1 MPADYMLA
9 LNDAICFNVCVRHIC
24 ALQKA
29 SCSSQLLR
37 RDTNHRQIS
46 CTQVLAL
53 GDGSSSQAVFVSL
66 FSVANC
72 LGRLL
77 AG

>member
-1 MPADYMLA
+1 MMQADP
-9 LNDAICFNVCVRHIC
+9 NKIE
-24 ALQKA
+24 LQGTWQKE
-29 SCSSQLLR
+29 SCSNQLSKR
-37 RDTNHRQIS
+37 HTNKPTFS
-46 CTQVLAL
+46 CPQVLAL